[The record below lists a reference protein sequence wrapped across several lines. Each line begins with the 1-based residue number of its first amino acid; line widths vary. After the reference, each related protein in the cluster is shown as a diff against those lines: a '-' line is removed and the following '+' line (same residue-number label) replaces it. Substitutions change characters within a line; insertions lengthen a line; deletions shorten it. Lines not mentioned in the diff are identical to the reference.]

1 MSQCKHKN
9 KILTCKE
16 CSAKCCARCI
26 QLEAH
31 ACPMLLA
38 RVKAAREELAKA
50 LPKIQ
55 APKVI
60 SF

>member
-9 KILTCKE
+9 KILTCRD
-16 CSAKCCARCI
+16 CSAKCCAKCI
-26 QLEAH
+26 QLEEH

-38 RVKAAREELAKA
+38 RVKISREELAKA

-55 APKVI
+55 APKVT